1 MEIGVSRIRSTM
13 KENFKKLEIKTFSIL
28 IEPIVSRKLSSDTY
42 FIIGL
47 DIYSRHKDYLNLLL
61 SNKKFIKYW
70 KEVFSGIEVGTNRKS
85 TITKYPGV
93 LYIRAKKPIEVNQ
106 FINRNLINNEEL
118 FK

>member
-1 MEIGVSRIRSTM
+1 MEIEETRIRSTM
-13 KENFKKLEIKTFSIL
+13 KENFKKLEIKTFSNL

-47 DIYSRHKDYLNLLL
+47 DIYSKHKGYLKLLL
-61 SNKKFIKYW
+61 TDKKFIKYW
-70 KEVFSGIEVGTNRKS
+70 KEVFSGIEVGTNRKLS
-85 TITKYPGV
+85 NSNYSGV